1 MSETNLAPLVGLM
14 FVTKDKLLW
23 KNINYNAGSLID
35 SKGPSHYIVTFFNDD
50 VPVLTDTISF
60 CDINQTKWL
69 FYDPKVSTKE
79 GAQNHARKN

>member
-1 MSETNLAPLVGLM
+1 M

-23 KNINYNAGSLID
+23 KNINYNAGSFID

-60 CDINQTKWL
+60 WDINQTKWL

-79 GAQNHARKN
+79 GAQNHAKKN